1 MFGRLAGSPG
11 EIKVTDY
18 IARELRAIGLE
29 PAGDNGSFFQA
40 VPLSK
45 RLIPDSTVSLSLGSQ
60 LLVPFLDYLPRFNGA
75 DARKFS
81 GAATVYGGLW
91 GDTAAMITADQ
102 AAGKVVVIGMPI
114 GIVAVVKAQL
124 EQRFASAS
132 AIAVANLDLMTPAVR
147 EVLSTAAVPENPGG
161 LIHGNLPAYIHISS
175 RVMEQAFGAPI
186 GRVSR
191 GAVGQP
197 LHGDITYV
205 EHTFTA
211 RNVVAVLRGS
221 DKRLKNQYIAL
232 GAHTDHEGIGAA
244 VDADSARAY
253 NLELRKR
260 QTAIES
266 GRAAPGGEVLVNMD
280 SIRLLHPEARFD
292 SIYNGADDD
301 GSGIVAM
308 IEIARAMSR
317 GSNRPRRSILFVFHA
332 AEEEGLLGSA
342 HFSEQPSVPM
352 DSIVAQI
359 NLDMIGRGGAVDE
372 PRGGPN
378 YLQVIGARR
387 MSEQLGDLLETVSR
401 EKGYNWSLDTTLDA
415 AGHPEQLFCRSD
427 HFNYARFGIPVA
439 FITTGL
445 HADYHQVTDEPEWI
459 DYDKLARV
467 SAYVRD
473 LVDQL
478 ANRDTRLTLTQP
490 KPSPRA
496 PCVH

>member
-1 MFGRLAGSPG
+1 
-11 EIKVTDY
+11 
-18 IARELRAIGLE
+18 
-29 PAGDNGSFFQA
+29 
-40 VPLSK
+40 
-45 RLIPDSTVSLSLGSQ
+45 
-60 LLVPFLDYLPRFNGA
+60 
-75 DARKFS
+75 
-81 GAATVYGGLW
+81 
-91 GDTAAMITADQ
+91 
-102 AAGKVVVIGMPI
+102 
-114 GIVAVVKAQL
+114 
-124 EQRFASAS
+124 
-132 AIAVANLDLMTPAVR
+132 
-147 EVLSTAAVPENPGG
+147 
-161 LIHGNLPAYIHISS
+161 
-175 RVMEQAFGAPI
+175 
-186 GRVSR
+186 
-191 GAVGQP
+191 VGQP